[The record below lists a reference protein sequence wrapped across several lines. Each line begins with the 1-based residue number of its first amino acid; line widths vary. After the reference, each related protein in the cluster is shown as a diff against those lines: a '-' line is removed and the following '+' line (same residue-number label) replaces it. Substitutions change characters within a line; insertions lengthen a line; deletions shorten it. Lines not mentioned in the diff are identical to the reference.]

1 MRVSKLISL
10 ILHPIFM
17 PLLALHLILIMLPE
31 LAFTIGKKFSLIYF
45 IIIVSSIILPLFS
58 VLILIK
64 LGKVRSLE
72 MMCHKERVLPLFS
85 MATCML
91 FGFFFIERII
101 LYTPLLIP
109 AYLGAI
115 IIISLAGVISNF
127 WKISLH
133 MLGIGGVLGLIIAL
147 QLLYKN
153 DVFLIIVFI
162 LISGIL
168 ASARLNE
175 NAHNKSQIY
184 IGLLI
189 GVLTEMII
197 VLNY

>member
-1 MRVSKLISL
+1 
-10 ILHPIFM
+10 
-17 PLLALHLILIMLPE
+17 
-31 LAFTIGKKFSLIYF
+31 
-45 IIIVSSIILPLFS
+45 
-58 VLILIK
+58 
-64 LGKVRSLE
+64 
-72 MMCHKERVLPLFS
+72 
-85 MATCML
+85 
-91 FGFFFIERII
+91 
-101 LYTPLLIP
+101 
-109 AYLGAI
+109 
-115 IIISLAGVISNF
+115 
-127 WKISLH
+127 

-153 DVFLIIVFI
+153 DMFLIIVFI

-175 NAHNKSQIY
+175 NAHNKPQIY